1 MKKLVERRARIAK
14 IRGIEK
20 RMAEFALGRANRELR
35 HIESIVERLKGLG
48 NELGVADGTTSGA
61 TLAAFSETKMRLAG
75 ASRATAK
82 PLLDAAT
89 RREQQYASAVTA
101 NRKADGAETLFQQS
115 SANAAKADAV
125 RADANR
131 ISRRADISGGDAW

>member
-1 MKKLVERRARIAK
+1 MSAQVTKRARIAK

-20 RMAEFALGRANRELR
+20 RIAKFALARADRELR
-35 HIESIVERLKGLG
+35 HVESIVERLKALG
-48 NELGVADGTTSGA
+48 NDLGVADGTTSGA
-61 TLAAFSETKMRLAG
+61 ALAAISETRMRLAG

-89 RREQQYASAVTA
+89 RRDEHQTSAMA
-101 NRKADGAETLFQQS
+101 AHRKADGVESLLQQS
-115 SANAAKADAV
+115 SAKAAMAKAV

-131 ISRRADISGGDAW
+131 IARRADISGGDG